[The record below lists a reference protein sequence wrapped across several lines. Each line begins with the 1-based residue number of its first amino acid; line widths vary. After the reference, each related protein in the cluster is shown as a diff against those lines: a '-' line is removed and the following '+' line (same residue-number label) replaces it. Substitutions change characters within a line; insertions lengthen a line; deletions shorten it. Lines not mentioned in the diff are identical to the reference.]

1 MTSSTRWVLILLTA
15 ALSGAVQGFSPAG
28 QNAKFRSVMTTTTTT
43 GSSSSSI
50 LNNNNGNNAPKTRLH
65 VTHVVREPEEV
76 VEAGTSVVRR
86 ELAVARHPDPL
97 SQIDF
102 DTPKSR
108 ERLSLSRL
116 AQRLDQELYEKE
128 WFVTGH
134 VNPKYFHS
142 DFSYQ
147 DADVE
152 IFSLEEYARDVYNLF
167 DQSCS
172 RAEVLETKVAQDRA
186 QTITCTWRCS
196 GRANLLWGIDIKP
209 FMVTTNWQ
217 VDKATGLIYRQ
228 VDEYSLP
235 QWDLLVSA
243 FFPFLN
249 GILTAEPAPPVP
261 PRRRPSPAAA
271 AAATVPR
278 SPFLAWAA
286 KSGFETYFSRPKRQQ
301 PDTGSP
307 LDDFV
312 EFLAEDKNHFF
323 DWMPPVIGHNN
334 GGGLVGVDEKKL
346 VTPDHL
352 PTIKAPTL
360 WDRMQAYAPND
371 ATLLENLTEATRR
384 TESRRSRRY
393 YVAWEDPKAAKNTQG
408 EPIATALKEEGKEEA
423 VADPVLSP

>member
-1 MTSSTRWVLILLTA
+1 MTR
-15 ALSGAVQGFSPAG
+15 
-28 QNAKFRSVMTTTTTT
+28 
-43 GSSSSSI
+43 
-50 LNNNNGNNAPKTRLH
+50 
-65 VTHVVREPEEV
+65 VVREPEEV
-76 VEAGTSVVRR
+76 EAAGTSVVRR

-102 DTPKSR
+102 NTPKSR
-108 ERLSLSRL
+108 ERLSLTRL
-116 AQRLDQELYEKE
+116 AQKLDEELYEKE

-134 VNPKYFHS
+134 VNPKYFHP

-172 RAEVLETKVAQDRA
+172 RAEILETKVAQDRA

-209 FMVTTNWQ
+209 FMVTTNWH
-217 VDKATGLIYRQ
+217 VDKATGLIHRQ

-249 GILTAEPAPPVP
+249 GIITAEPAPPVP
-261 PRRRPSPAAA
+261 PRRRPSQAT

-278 SPFLAWAA
+278 SPLLAWAA
-286 KSGFETYFSRPKRQQ
+286 KSGFETYFTRPKRQQ
-301 PDTGSP
+301 PDTGNP

-312 EFLAEDKNHFF
+312 EFLAEDKNNFF
-323 DWMPPVIGHNN
+323 DWMPPIIS
-334 GGGLVGVDEKKL
+334 GGGGGGAHNGFVVDKRKL
-346 VTPDHL
+346 VTPDVPEHL
-352 PTIKAPTL
+352 PTIRAPTL
-360 WDRMQAYAPND
+360 WDRMQAYIPDD

-393 YVAWEDPKAAKNTQG
+393 YVALEDSAVTAEKMQEVPTAS
-408 EPIATALKEEGKEEA
+408 ATTLKEKESDVE
-423 VADPVLSP
+423 PVLSP